1 MVRIEAGKKGRRK
14 EKVRKEGNSKRNG
27 GRKMEGKEGT
37 DRKGWE
43 RKTDEFLNTCRDLRQ
58 APPFKF

>member
-1 MVRIEAGKKGRRK
+1 MDRGREKRK
-14 EKVRKEGNSKRNG
+14 EKGKSEKEGKSKRNG
-27 GRKMEGKEGT
+27 GRKMEGKEGV

>member
-27 GRKMEGKEGT
+27 GRKMEGKEGA